1 MRWRII
7 EIFSECSCHGF
18 LLKTANFSLHRYFKN
33 KTKSS
38 HYRTTEAIS
47 MPRLIQCFEPAVTA
61 TNDHLAGAAL
71 DTEELLVILSTV
83 RLAAV
88 QMKALVRDL
97 FATVGADEMLRVEHL
112 SDSFYTRLQGRKK
125 NKR

>member
-1 MRWRII
+1 
-7 EIFSECSCHGF
+7 
-18 LLKTANFSLHRYFKN
+18 
-33 KTKSS
+33 
-38 HYRTTEAIS
+38 